1 MGDNKLNEFIDNM
14 LYFRKHKDDDG
25 MLTLL
30 EEGQSQHVTVT
41 EAAETLVAI
50 VDDLIAYIDTV
61 QATDEVRLLTVIKSL
76 PEDIYRKIEKEF
88 NEDEDDLL
96 KPEPE
101 GENN

>member
-1 MGDNKLNEFIDNM
+1 MEESKILKFIDDM
-14 LYFRKHKDDDG
+14 IYFRKYQDREG
-25 MLTLL
+25 METLL
-30 EEGQSQHVTVT
+30 SEGQNQTVT
-41 EAAETLVAI
+41 LTETAEALVAL